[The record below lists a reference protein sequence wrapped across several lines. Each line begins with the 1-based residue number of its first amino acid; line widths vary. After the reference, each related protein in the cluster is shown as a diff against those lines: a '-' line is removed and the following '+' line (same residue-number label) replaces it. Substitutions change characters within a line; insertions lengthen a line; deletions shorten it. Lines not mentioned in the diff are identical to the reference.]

1 MKVVDDFSSKVD
13 LPSAQETVETIDANH
28 MQMTKYNSKD
38 DSGYRAVSG
47 VLKAFIERLP
57 KALEGVPVEV
67 PLSSCMH
74 ILIPS
79 NTSLKTHPNCLIL
92 VNTVHRNAAATSA
105 AKIHFM
111 VPFQRNGDLVGREK
125 YIQSLETK
133 LCIPDRYCCVAL
145 VGLGGIGYDAC
156 STFFSILQLALY

>member
-28 MQMTKYNSKD
+28 TQMIKYNSKD

-47 VLKAFIERLP
+47 VLKAFIERLS
-57 KALEGVPVEV
+57 KAREGVSAEV
-67 PLSSCMH
+67 PLPSCMH

-79 NTSLKTHPNCLIL
+79 SATSKTHPDCLIL
-92 VNTVHRNAAATSA
+92 VSTIHSNAAATSA
-105 AKIHFM
+105 AKNYFM
-111 VPFQRNGDLVGREK
+111 VPFQRNGDLVGRER

-133 LCIPDRYCCVAL
+133 LCIPDKYCRVAL

-156 STFFSILQLALY
+156 STSFSILQLTLY